1 MNVRKGAWRE
11 EKEGT
16 GVEGKREKAK
26 EGSLSSEGVLSQVR
40 TICLRRVIILLYPC
54 TLWSQWDGGNPV
66 L

>member
-26 EGSLSSEGVLSQVR
+26 EGKTTLILPA
-40 TICLRRVIILLYPC
+40 LRGTPRKIIK
-54 TLWSQWDGGNPV
+54 
-66 L
+66 